1 MIDNQRIEKYLNQI
15 FSEVDAINSIL
26 TCNDEE
32 ILESKSLLRSLK
44 YSVVVVA
51 EAIANTLQHILAKKY
66 KVSISGYKE
75 VLTRS
80 RENQV
85 ISSEL
90 LGKLHPFITFRNM
103 LIHQYWLV
111 DDNLFLKN
119 LRSGIEDF
127 KAFIS
132 EINSIVDSLDEEK
145 EV

>member
-1 MIDNQRIEKYLNQI
+1 MIDNQRIKKYLNQI
-15 FSEVDAINSIL
+15 FSEIDAINSIL
-26 TCNDEE
+26 AQNDKE
-32 ILESKSLLRSLK
+32 ILESRSLLRSLK

-127 KAFIS
+127 KAFII
-132 EINSIVDSLDEEK
+132 EINSIVNSLDEEK
-145 EV
+145 IV

>member
-90 LGKLHPFITFRNM
+90 LGRLHPFITFRNM

>member
-26 TCNDEE
+26 TQNDKE

-51 EAIANTLQHILAKKY
+51 EAIANALQHILAKKY

-80 RENQV
+80 REKQV

-127 KAFIS
+127 KAFII
-132 EINSIVDSLDEEK
+132 EINRIVNSLDEEK
-145 EV
+145 IF